1 MRWGWVVIGVCG
13 LVLAAWLLMTPQL
26 LGLGLTRGEWT
37 GFIVLSVAMLLALN
51 VAESV
56 HEKRLRTRG

>member
-1 MRWGWVVIGVCG
+1 MRWGWVVIGVCA
-13 LVLAAWLLMTPQL
+13 LVLAAWLLLAPQL

-51 VAESV
+51 IAESV
-56 HEKRLRTRG
+56 HEERLKAHR